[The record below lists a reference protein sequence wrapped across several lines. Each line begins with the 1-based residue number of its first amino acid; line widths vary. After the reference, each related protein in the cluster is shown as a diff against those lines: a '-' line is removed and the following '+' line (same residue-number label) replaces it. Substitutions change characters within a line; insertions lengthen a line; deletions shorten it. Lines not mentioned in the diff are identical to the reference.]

1 MVLSENSCTGKPEVD
16 CPTVGAVDGLGTCK
30 QNGNAISY
38 RNTKGAG
45 KKPALKVHDLY
56 RNPKRERNRVFRT
69 DLAKMKKALSAR
81 HTYSITELSEIF
93 SLRKM

>member
-45 KKPALKVHDLY
+45 KKPALKVHDLNQ
-56 RNPKRERNRVFRT
+56 NPKRG
-69 DLAKMKKALSAR
+69 KKSSVQDGLGENEKS
-81 HTYSITELSEIF
+81 TVSETHIF
-93 SLRKM
+93 HN

>member
-16 CPTVGAVDGLGTCK
+16 CPTVGAVERLGTCK

-45 KKPALKVHDLY
+45 KKPAPKGLDLCRY
-56 RNPKRERNRVFRT
+56 PKRV
-69 DLAKMKKALSAR
+69 MKSSVQDGLGENEKS
-81 HTYSITELSEIF
+81 TVSETHKF
-93 SLRKM
+93 HN